1 MKLKTVILFIIYL
14 PFALVGAIL
23 WVLGRAFA
31 MVARPLV
38 NGYNDVQSSF
48 NIGGEGKKNEE
59 TPL

>member
-1 MKLKTVILFIIYL
+1 MKLKTIISFIIYL

-23 WVLGRAFA
+23 WVLGGAFA

-48 NIGGEGKKNEE
+48 KHRGGG
-59 TPL
+59 